1 MSYCKSDMTID
12 QLLADPLIQTVM
24 KADRVDV
31 TQLATMLRTTAR
43 GIEANQTSRKNSFVG
58 RLVEML
64 AAYYGVTLCACIHPG
79 TRFQICKAS

>member
-24 KADRVDV
+24 KADRVDA
-31 TQLATMLRTTAR
+31 TQLATVLHSTAR
-43 GIEANQTSRKNSFVG
+43 SIGMNQTPRKNSFIG

-79 TRFQICKAS
+79 SRFQICKAS

>member
-43 GIEANQTSRKNSFVG
+43 GIGGKYAAEKFF
-58 RLVEML
+58 RLVVWWKCSPPTT
-64 AAYYGVTLCACIHPG
+64 A
-79 TRFQICKAS
+79 

>member
-1 MSYCKSDMTID
+1 MSCCKSDMTID

-24 KADRVDV
+24 KADRVDAA
-31 TQLATMLRTTAR
+31 QLATMLRTTAR
-43 GIEANQTSRKNSFVG
+43 GIEVNQTSRKNSFVG

-64 AAYYGVTLCACIHPG
+64 AAYYGVTLCACLHPG